1 MTTGHENS
9 SLAFADLERVYEA
22 LAEAIDKVGPE
33 REALMLARLA
43 LLLAN
48 DDGIVERVLTRIGE
62 AVATTAH
69 DACKFDRN

>member
-1 MTTGHENS
+1 MTTGHEKS
-9 SLAFADLERVYEA
+9 ALPFADLERVYEA
-22 LAEAIDKVGPE
+22 LAVAIDKVGPE

-48 DDGIVERVLTRIGE
+48 DGGDVGRVLTRIGE

-69 DACKFDRN
+69 DASKNRN